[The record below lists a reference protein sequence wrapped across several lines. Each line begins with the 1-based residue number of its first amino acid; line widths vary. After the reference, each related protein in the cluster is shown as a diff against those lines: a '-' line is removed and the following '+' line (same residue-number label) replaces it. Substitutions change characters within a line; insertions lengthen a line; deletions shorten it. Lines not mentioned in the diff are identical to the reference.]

1 MYAGV
6 AREACTPSPSLVM
19 PDRKAVDFELL
30 EGQGWHTGR
39 LCAWQPGMLNDV
51 FVSE

>member
-30 EGQGWHTGR
+30 EGQGGI
-39 LCAWQPGMLNDV
+39 LADCVLGNLV
-51 FVSE
+51 C